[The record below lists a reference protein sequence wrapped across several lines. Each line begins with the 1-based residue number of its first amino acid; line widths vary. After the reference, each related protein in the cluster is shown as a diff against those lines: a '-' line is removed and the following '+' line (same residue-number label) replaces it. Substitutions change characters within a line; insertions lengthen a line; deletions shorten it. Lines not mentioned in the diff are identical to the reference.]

1 MDHVLLP
8 PSDQT
13 FTRYQDLIKLHT
25 GIYLP
30 PHKKTLLHSR
40 LSKRLFASA
49 MASYDDY
56 FELLVSSA
64 GKNELKAALE
74 LVTTN
79 ETYFFREPA
88 HFDFMKDLLDCQPRT
103 GERYRVWSAASSSGE
118 EAYSLAM
125 VLQSHCSKPWEL
137 LASDINQTVITDAK
151 KGIYLNQRTSMIP
164 QEFLNKY
171 CRKGVG
177 EFEGYL
183 RVAPE
188 LRNRVQFDTLNLM
201 GQLKGLGK
209 FDIIFIRNVMIYFDD
224 ETRGSILRKLSKH
237 LKPSGWLFVSH
248 SESLHGVS
256 DDYYSIKPSIYR
268 LAAFRD
274 EHKI

>member
-1 MDHVLLP
+1 MP
-8 PSDQT
+8 PSDKT

-40 LSKRLFASA
+40 LSKRLFVSA
-49 MASYDDY
+49 IASYDEY
-56 FELLVSSA
+56 FDWLVSSA
-64 GKNELKAALE
+64 GESELQVALE

-88 HFDFMKDLLDCQPRT
+88 HFDFIKELLDKQPKS
-103 GERYRVWSAASSSGE
+103 GERFSAWSAASSSGE

-125 VLQSHCSKPWEL
+125 VLQAYCFKPWEL
-137 LASDINQTVITDAK
+137 LASDINSSVISEAK
-151 KGIYLNQRTSMIP
+151 KGIYINQRTSKIP
-164 QEFLNKY
+164 PEFLNKY

-177 EFEGYL
+177 KFQGYL
-183 RVAPE
+183 RIVPE
-188 LRNRVQFDTLNLM
+188 LRNKVKFDTLNLM
-201 GQLKGLGK
+201 STLQDLGK
-209 FDIIFIRNVMIYFDD
+209 FDLILIRNVMIYFDD
-224 ETRGSILRKLSKH
+224 ETREAILRKLSKH

-256 DDYYSIKPSIYR
+256 GDYYSIKPSIYR
-268 LAAFRD
+268 LAAYRD
-274 EHKI
+274 EHRN